1 MGAVQQAYRAQR
13 LIKVHNNHEQEY
25 DRFDKV
31 NEKIRRE
38 SLKVMRLS
46 SLGAPATPVITMCG
60 VAIISAVALFEAQ
73 KGLITMGDFVTF
85 LSAMLMMSP
94 PLRHLAELNAT
105 MVGVKVAAESIF
117 ESIDQNGTRTIPTF
131 TNLNA

>member
-13 LIKVHNNHEQEY
+13 LIKLHNNHEQEY

-46 SLGAPATPVITMCG
+46 SLGAPATQVITMCG
-60 VAIISAVALFEAQ
+60 VAIIIAVALFEAQ
-73 KGLITMGDFVTF
+73 KGLITMGYFVTF
-85 LSAMLMMSP
+85 LSAMLMMSA
-94 PLRHLAELNAT
+94 LASFGRT
-105 MVGVKVAAESIF
+105 QCHHGRRESG
-117 ESIDQNGTRTIPTF
+117 S
-131 TNLNA
+131 